1 MLSALFCSADVKQ
14 QNVASASSDRL
25 HFPFCY
31 ENENTA
37 GDQVNVSS
45 SCFYG
50 RLSRVQA
57 RREQILFQARST
69 HLPVHWV
76 LFLPGLS
83 HSNEVQEDHARSKEH
98 YVRSNMLRS
107 KGFYQGEAV
116 SETRLSLF

>member
-1 MLSALFCSADVKQ
+1 MAVLFCSADTKQ
-14 QNVASASSDRL
+14 QNVASASSYGL
-25 HFPFCY
+25 HFPFLF

-37 GDQVNVSS
+37 GNQVKFSS
-45 SCFYG
+45 LYFYD

-76 LFLPGLS
+76 LFLPCLS
-83 HSNEVQEDHARSKEH
+83 HSNEVQEDHAGSKEY

-107 KGFYQGEAV
+107 KGFYQGEGDNEV
-116 SETRLSLF
+116 CLSFF